1 MDIGIYAG
9 YIVIWMAVWAAY
21 YVWAQT
27 TGIRGLAV
35 YLVFLAIS
43 GAASVAYYGAV
54 SLGFSAWSW
63 IAALFQG

>member
-9 YIVIWMAVWAAY
+9 YVVIWMAVWAAY

-27 TGIRGLAV
+27 TGKTGLGV

-54 SLGFSAWSW
+54 SVGFSVWRW
-63 IAALFQG
+63 VAALWPG